1 MRKAAERSHPSMELL
16 ALLLALPYAASLVTQ
31 PRLSSVHLRA
41 ATTAARSPAPFANIF
56 EQFLKEVDNFV
67 DDAVGR
73 RLGNGAN
80 FYGKRKSSFYGE
92 EDEMRKQD
100 ADQADAEE
108 DYNGPAGGSFFV
120 LGERDEQGRPLEFLT
135 RQEARKRKAAAEEAK
150 WKAMAES
157 DQGMSEGFLQALMEE
172 EERKAKEREFEP

>member
-1 MRKAAERSHPSMELL
+1 MPPTRRRASGFLRGLLQGGAKHHPTT
-16 ALLLALPYAASLVTQ
+16 TQ
-31 PRLSSVHLRA
+31 TRRHSE
-41 ATTAARSPAPFANIF
+41 APPTCRQCHDPPNDHCHRCA
-56 EQFLKEVDNFV
+56 QLDNFV
-67 DDAVGR
+67 DDAANR
-73 RLGNGAN
+73 RLGNGAK

-92 EDEMRKQD
+92 DDEMRKQD

-135 RQEARKRKAAAEEAK
+135 RQEARKRKAAAKEAK